1 MEETKLEKL
10 ARLSGKATSKALDAL
25 GKRGF
30 DIRGKL
36 SAPISRLP
44 RRAPP
49 EKPKNGRL
57 MADPTSIYNWHRL
70 GDRITTSGQ
79 PTEPQLA
86 DIHALGVRHII
97 NLGLHTHEKALP
109 NEAASVS
116 RLGMTYI
123 HIPVDFQ
130 NPTDEDFTRFCS
142 TMEQLKEVRV
152 HVHCIANYRV
162 SAFLYRYRRD
172 VLGTNE
178 AQARADMEEMFGIL
192 RACGRPLS
200 VARLHAS

>member
-36 SAPISRLP
+36 FAPISRSTEAKIE
-44 RRAPP
+44 RV
-49 EKPKNGRL
+49 
-57 MADPTSIYNWHRL
+57 MADPETIYNWRRL
-70 GDRITTSGQ
+70 DDRVTTSGQ

-86 DIHALGVRHII
+86 DIYALGVRHII

-109 NEAASVS
+109 DEAASVS

-130 NPTDEDFTRFCS
+130 NPTDDDFDEFRAV
-142 TMEQLKEVRV
+142 MEQLKEVPV

-162 SAFLYRYRRD
+162 SAFFYRYRRD
-172 VLGTNE
+172 VLGMDET
-178 AQARADMEEMFGIL
+178 QARADMEQVWQPHGVWATFV
-192 RACGRPLS
+192 RR
-200 VARLHAS
+200 